1 MFVVIYSTLVTL
13 TWPHVSFPLA
23 TGLVSVFVR
32 PSRFLPQSP
41 LTLLKFISAEPR
53 YRTFS
58 MGTTKE
64 GSRGPSLFVS
74 LCLLVLAWL
83 GDSLWYSLFLKTVSC
98 CMWALVSWP
107 PHTHILETT
116 FEKHPLCFCMSV
128 PGPPQ
133 REHDLGTPT
142 FSWKIRPYSPKPLAL
157 NLPHGTYLNMVPC
170 VVVNQ
175 P

>member
-1 MFVVIYSTLVTL
+1 MFLSPWPPALSVSSSGLLGFCPRAHWHYSSSSA
-13 TWPHVSFPLA
+13 PSLA
-23 TGLVSVFVR
+23 TA
-32 PSRFLPQSP
+32 PSQWEPQRKAP
-41 LTLLKFISAEPR
+41 VAH
-53 YRTFS
+53 
-58 MGTTKE
+58 
-64 GSRGPSLFVS
+64 PSLFLS
-74 LCLLVLAWL
+74 AFWCLLGWVT
-83 GDSLWYSLFLKTVSC
+83 SRRLWYSLFLKTVSC

-133 REHDLGTPT
+133 TEHDLGTPT

-157 NLPHGTYLNMVPC
+157 NLPHGTYLNMFPC